1 MMSDVLISRSEGA
14 VRILVNHNP
23 AARNALSPEYY
34 AALRQALAAAVI
46 DPEVGAVVLAGAN
59 HYFCSGGDLN
69 QLALRRELPQSER
82 RERIEALHETVR
94 AIRRCPKPV
103 LAAVDGGAAGAGVS
117 IALACDLLVMAEDA
131 YLSLAYVRV
140 GLSPDGGA
148 TAFLSEFMPRQLLV
162 ELMLTGDRIATQR
175 LAALG
180 VVNRVA
186 APCGAEQEAVALA
199 QHLAC
204 GPQRAMARIKALS
217 LSAYR
222 NRVESQLDAEADR
235 MAESLGDAES
245 MEGIRAFFDK
255 RVAEFA
261 SLRKVA

>member
-1 MMSDVLISRSEGA
+1 MSDVLMSRSESA

-23 AARNALSPEYY
+23 AARNALSTEYY
-34 AALRQALAAAVI
+34 AALRQALASAAA
-46 DPEVGAVVLAGAN
+46 DPGVGAVVLTCAN
-59 HYFCSGGDLN
+59 HYFCAGGDLK
-69 QLALRRELPQSER
+69 QLARRRELAEPER

-103 LAAVDGGAAGAGVS
+103 IAAVDGGAAGAGVS

-131 YLSLAYVRV
+131 YLSLAYVKV

-162 ELMLTGDRIATQR
+162 ELVLTGDRIPTRR
-175 LAALG
+175 LADLG

-186 APCGAEQEAVALA
+186 APGGAEQEAVALA
-199 QHLAC
+199 QRLTQ

-222 NRVESQLDAEADR
+222 NSVESQLDAEADR
-235 MAESLGDAES
+235 MAASLGDAES
-245 MEGIRAFFDK
+245 TEGIQAFFDK
-255 RVAEFA
+255 RAADFI
-261 SLRKVA
+261 SLRKAS